1 MKTLSFKTLVP
12 AIIIVFSLIS
22 CNDDKDEYDSN
33 WPPMKWEVTN
43 RSKEDINISDN
54 YFGISGYVIDVNYKG
69 GELLLECVNYKAF
82 RILSVD
88 DYIPDNDENRATYI
102 NDWCRLSIEDNILHC
117 IFRTDMSNKPQE
129 QINLTL
135 SAGDVFQKIRINRTF
150 GEPATIGL

>member
-69 GELLLECVNYKAF
+69 GELLLECVNYKEF

-88 DYIPDNDENRATYI
+88 DYIPDND
-102 NDWCRLSIEDNILHC
+102 
-117 IFRTDMSNKPQE
+117 
-129 QINLTL
+129 
-135 SAGDVFQKIRINRTF
+135 
-150 GEPATIGL
+150 